1 MLIGSLQL
9 PDVTN
14 KFIYR
19 STNFDGN
26 NATQIEEINSVKV
39 VSDVLVPEY
48 VRELWIS
55 VKEKRD
61 LADEASKGTIED
73 FLQAMISAVEAPG
86 ATTDDP
92 ELDVSKISVDSVK
105 ANLAVDKIFKAI
117 TPIFQL
123 VRNTPGGAGM
133 TQNLRRLF
141 DAWNFKTYVI
151 FPKNR
156 QDVSMNLANSATGLS
171 QNLKGIGMRASVE
184 KGEMKYSLVKDAKIA
199 ETPFKSFDEAANG
212 LADLALQEG
221 FEAPRWQYRIHKG
234 NVWVETLPQLETG
247 EDNEFKKR
255 QFIKFTGIWRDQHL
269 EDIIQVCNLIQSL
282 PSPTEDELEV
292 PTGDETATVEP
303 PIGQPPTPQLPAG
316 ASTRR
321 PSPRTSPLT
330 LIRERIGRG
339 EEKGVPIGPASPGD
353 VTDGEDV
360 TTPVPNGEA
369 RSPLY
374 NSRVARAGAAN
385 SASLKA
391 RTAAATKENKAPNS

>member
-19 STNFDGN
+19 STNFDGD
-26 NATQIEEINSVKV
+26 NATQIEEISSVKV

-73 FLQAMISAVEAPG
+73 FLRAMILAVEAPN

-92 ELDVSKISVDSVK
+92 ELDVSNISVDSVK

-156 QDVSMNLANSATGLS
+156 QEVSMNLANSGTGLS
-171 QNLKGIGMRASVE
+171 RNLKGIGMRASVE
-184 KGEMKYSLVKDAKIA
+184 KGEMKYSLVKDTKIA
-199 ETPFKSFDEAANG
+199 EMPFDSFDEAATG
-212 LADLALQEG
+212 LADLALREG

-234 NVWVETLPQLETG
+234 NAWVETLPQLETG
-247 EDNEFKKR
+247 EGDAFKKR
-255 QFIKFTGIWRDQHL
+255 QFINFTGIWRDQHL
-269 EDIIQVCNLIQSL
+269 EDILQVCDLIRSL
-282 PSPTEDELEV
+282 PSSTEDELEV
-292 PTGDETATVEP
+292 PTGEEAATVEP
-303 PIGQPPTPQLPAG
+303 PIDQPPTPPLPA
-316 ASTRR
+316 AATRR
-321 PSPRTSPLT
+321 SSPPASPRTAMNFM
-330 LIRERIGRG
+330 RRG
-339 EEKGVPIGPASPGD
+339 KVGI
-353 VTDGEDV
+353 
-360 TTPVPNGEA
+360 TPSTNGE
-369 RSPLY
+369 PLDGPTP
-374 NSRVARAGAAN
+374 SGKTTEKAKERVARAKA
-385 SASLKA
+385 A
-391 RTAAATKENKAPNS
+391 RTAAATKENKAPKQQAAITPE